1 MQPVRVAIV
10 GTGGIA
16 RSHMAA
22 LREAGDRVE
31 VVAAADV
38 DGPRVEAFAADHG
51 IPRHYTDLD
60 ELLSRERPGLVQI
73 ATPPA
78 THVDLCVRCLEE
90 GAWVLCEKPLC
101 GSLADLDR
109 LQDAERRTG
118 RHCASIFQWR
128 FGSAGQHLHRLI
140 AERAMGRALVG
151 VCQTTWYRDVA
162 YYEVPWRG
170 RWATELGGPTMGH
183 GIHAMDLFLWLLGE
197 WSEVSAMI
205 GTLDRAI
212 EVEDVSMATV
222 RFESGAMGSIVNSV
236 LSPRQETYLR
246 LDFQRST
253 VEVRGLYGY
262 RNDSWTFTGAPG
274 VEESAVED
282 WRAIPEDVPSG
293 HPAQLRALLDRMERG
308 EAPPADTAGVRSTIE
323 FLTGLYKSAA
333 TGEVVRRGSIRKGD
347 PFYDS
352 VGGTLAR

>member
-1 MQPVRVAIV
+1 MQAARVAIV

-22 LREAGDRVE
+22 LRAAGERVE

-38 DGPRVEAFAADHG
+38 DGPRVEAFAADNG
-51 IPRHYTDLD
+51 IPHHYTDVG
-60 ELLSRERPGLVQI
+60 ELLAAERPGLVHV

-78 THVDLCVRCLEE
+78 THTGLAVQCLEA

-109 LQDAERRTG
+109 IQEAERRTG
-118 RHCASIFQWR
+118 RHCASVFQWR

-140 AERAMGRALVG
+140 DEEAMGRALVG
-151 VCQTTWYRDVA
+151 VCSTTWYRDVA

-170 RWATELGGPTMGH
+170 RWDTELGGPTMGH
-183 GIHAMDLFLWLLGE
+183 GNHAMDLFLWLLGE
-197 WSEVSAMI
+197 WREVSAMI

-212 EVEDVSMATV
+212 AVEDVSMAMV

-253 VEVRGLYGY
+253 VEVRALYGY
-262 RNDSWTFTGAPG
+262 GNDSWTFSGAPG
-274 VEESAVED
+274 VEEATVEG

-293 HPAQLRALLDRMERG
+293 HPAQLRALLDRMERDQ
-308 EAPPADTAGVRSTIE
+308 APPADTAGVRTTIE
-323 FLTGLYKSAA
+323 FLSSLYKSAV
-333 TGEVVRRGSIRKGD
+333 TGAVVERGSIRPGD
-347 PFYDS
+347 PFYEH